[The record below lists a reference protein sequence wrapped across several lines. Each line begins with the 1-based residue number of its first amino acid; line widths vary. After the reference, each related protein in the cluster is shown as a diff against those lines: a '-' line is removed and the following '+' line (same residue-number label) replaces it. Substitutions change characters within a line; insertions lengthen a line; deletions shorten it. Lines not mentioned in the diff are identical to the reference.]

1 MMPDQPDRNPMDH
14 PPEQPSGSEGSPK
27 FGRLLLV
34 LVGAVL
40 LIVAITIGSEALY
53 S

>member
-1 MMPDQPDRNPMDH
+1 MKDPLENPMDH
-14 PPEQPSGSEGSPK
+14 PPEQPPTGTEGTPK

-34 LVGAVL
+34 LLAAV
-40 LIVAITIGSEALY
+40 VMIGVLTFIAERAY

>member
-1 MMPDQPDRNPMDH
+1 MKDPLDNPMNH
-14 PPEQPSGSEGSPK
+14 PPEQPPTGADGPPR

-34 LVGAVL
+34 LLVAVVMIGVL
-40 LIVAITIGSEALY
+40 TFVAERAY